1 VQMDYS
7 VQEESYLLGK
17 LVQCPPAKAGLLMVF
32 RDQEY
37 DIDIHGELD
46 IQSQFGPFHQHAIT
60 LVSKGPDSAQIS
72 PAQIN
77 ADGPMLDA
85 MMPHG
90 VRIH

>member
-1 VQMDYS
+1 
-7 VQEESYLLGK
+7 
-17 LVQCPPAKAGLLMVF
+17 MVF

-37 DIDIHGELD
+37 NIHGELD
-46 IQSQFGPFHQHAIT
+46 MESQSGPFHQHAIT

-77 ADGPMLDA
+77 ADGPMSDA

-90 VRIH
+90 VRFHRFLQDGAIAQRSEVQDPT